1 MEAFIS
7 LKRNKRHNFQKLT
20 NVPTEIVISKH
31 PLQECELNGKFQVDC
46 SLLHATVSPH
56 FKKSKQAINHFT
68 PHPEAVNASKS
79 KL

>member
-7 LKRNKRHNFQKLT
+7 LKRNKRLNFQKLAD
-20 NVPTEIVISKH
+20 VPTEIVISKH
-31 PLQECELNGKFQVDC
+31 PLQECEHNGKFQVGC

-56 FKKSKQAINHFT
+56 FNKSKQAINHFT
-68 PHPEAVNASKS
+68 PHPETVNASEG